1 MTLREICK
9 IGRTYESMAI
19 ESSQGQYQVR
29 FGSYNGGDE

>member
-19 ESSQGQYQVR
+19 ESSQGQYTIK
-29 FGSYNGGDE
+29 FGSYDGGDD